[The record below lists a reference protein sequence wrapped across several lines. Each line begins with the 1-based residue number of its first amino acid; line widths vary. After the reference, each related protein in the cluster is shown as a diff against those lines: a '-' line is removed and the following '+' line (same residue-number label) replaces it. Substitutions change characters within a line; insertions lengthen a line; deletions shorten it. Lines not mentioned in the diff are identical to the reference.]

1 MRNNTHLI
9 IQGAYGGRDYFY
21 KMAIVNKDVQLMD
34 LQRNHS
40 YQFTIVTAKGPG
52 YDTVEDAKPLNLPTQ
67 LWIMRSQLIIETH
80 TKL

>member
-1 MRNNTHLI
+1 
-9 IQGAYGGRDYFY
+9 
-21 KMAIVNKDVQLMD
+21 MAIVNKDVQLMD

-52 YDTVEDAKPLNLPTQ
+52 YDTVEDAKASKPSTQ